1 MEAVNELTGGF
12 LGDAST
18 HVTAEENLP
27 FGELGLIRETG
38 EINSAEVVGEVKE
51 SIGELGR
58 QGEEKSICSGDGF
71 VKFAEGGERPVA
83 TDCSCQDE
91 GEYFGCDVLD
101 LDVGRSRLVEEVRN

>member
-1 MEAVNELTGGF
+1 MVCGRRPLITMESVNELTGRL

-38 EINSAEVVGEVKE
+38 EINATEVVGEVEE

-58 QGEEKSICSGDGF
+58 QG
-71 VKFAEGGERPVA
+71 
-83 TDCSCQDE
+83 
-91 GEYFGCDVLD
+91 
-101 LDVGRSRLVEEVRN
+101 